1 MDFPYNDLLIN
12 FSEFINNHF
21 IAKAAITS
29 VLVIFATFLVRFIL
43 VKKIRKKR
51 EILTKEQRRWVNRLN
66 NASTTFVAIL
76 LFFIWAPQLQ
86 TLALSLT
93 AVAVAIVLS
102 TKELLMCLT
111 GGFLTVSS
119 KVFDV
124 GDWIT
129 VDGVTGEVMSITA
142 MTTTMEKIETNKK
155 SYQFTGEIVQ
165 IPNSV
170 FLTKNVENQM
180 FLKDF
185 IYYDF
190 SITVQYADLDTA
202 SLMEKLKKICSKY
215 YAEHEEKAIA
225 FNKRVEKKAGVDF
238 PDPHPQFFLKTSDL
252 GHNIYS
258 ITFFVPTRD
267 AQKIAS
273 HITCDFLSDVHK
285 QKNKLK
291 LENNDKSVNG

>member
-1 MDFPYNDLLIN
+1 MDFPYADLLTGL
-12 FSEFINNHF
+12 SEFINSHF
-21 IAKAAITS
+21 IVKAGIASI
-29 VLVIFATFLVRFIL
+29 LVIIATFLVRFTLI
-43 VKKIRKKR
+43 KKIRRKR

-66 NASTTFVAIL
+66 NASTTSVAIL

-129 VDGVTGEVMSITA
+129 VDDITGEVMSIKA

-155 SYQFTGEIVQ
+155 SYQFTGEIIQ

-170 FLTKNVENQM
+170 FLTKNVENKM

-202 SLMEKLKKICSKY
+202 TLMNKLQKICSKY
-215 YAEHEEKAIA
+215 YAEYEEKAIA

-238 PDPHPQFFLKTSDL
+238 PEPHPQFFLKTSDL

-258 ITFFVPTRD
+258 VSFFIPTKD
-267 AQKIAS
+267 AQRIAS
-273 HITCDFLSDVHK
+273 NVTCDFLSYVHK
-285 QKNKLK
+285 SKKK
-291 LENNDKSVNG
+291 SDKENDA

>member
-1 MDFPYNDLLIN
+1 MDFPDNELLTN
-12 FSEFINNHF
+12 LSEFINDHF
-21 IAKAAITS
+21 IVKAGITS
-29 VLVIFATFLVRFIL
+29 VLVIMATFLVRYIL
-43 VKKIRKKR
+43 IKKIKKKR

-119 KVFDV
+119 KVFEV

-129 VDGVTGEVMSITA
+129 VDDITGEVMSITA
-142 MTTTMEKIETNKK
+142 MTTTMERIETDKK

-170 FLTKNVENQM
+170 FLTKNVENKM

-202 SLMEKLKKICSKY
+202 LLMTKLKKICSKY
-215 YAEHEEKAIA
+215 YAEFEDKAVA
-225 FNKRVEKKAGVDF
+225 LNKRIEKKAGVDF
-238 PDPHPQFFLKTSDL
+238 PDPHPQFFLRTSDL
-252 GHNIYS
+252 GHNVYS
-258 ITFFVPTRD
+258 VTFFVPTRD

-273 HITCDFLSDVHK
+273 SVTCDFLSYVHK
-285 QKNKLK
+285 QMRKSKAD
-291 LENNDKSVNG
+291 NDE